1 MTSARTEWT
10 GVGAA
15 LLLHVAL
22 IAALSMSLARMDR
35 APEPPSMQVDIVDEV
50 ALESVAPQ
58 AVAEPGGSPPPPDAA
73 IPEDVPEPDQVAP
86 VTPPPPTPRAVP
98 QPAIKP
104 TPPRPPQKAA
114 AKPKPPAPKTVPK
127 AAIRASQRP
136 APRAGLGDD
145 FLEKLG
151 DDLSPRAGPSKPAA
165 ATVSANQMASIV
177 SVIRRRIQPCANRQ
191 INPGPGANQIKVR
204 LRIQLLP
211 NGQLRRSPQVLS
223 TSGVDAGNEQYEE
236 RVKDLAIATFVG
248 CSPLRGLPPELY
260 EKGWSNFIMSYNL
273 P

>member
-1 MTSARTEWT
+1 MTSARAEWT

-35 APEPPSMQVDIVDEV
+35 VPEPPSMQVDIVDEV

-58 AVAEPGGSPPPPDAA
+58 AVAEPGGSPPPTPV
-73 IPEDVPEPDQVAP
+73 EDVPEPDQVQP

-98 QPAIKP
+98 TPTVKPAPP
-104 TPPRPPQKAA
+104 TPPKRAQAQP
-114 AKPKPPAPKTVPK
+114 AKPTRTPPK
-127 AAIRASQRP
+127 ATPQPNR
-136 APRAGLGDD
+136 RAGLGDD
-145 FLEKLG
+145 FLDKLG
-151 DDLSPRAGPSKPAA
+151 DDLGPRSGPSKPAA
-165 ATVSANQMASIV
+165 AAVSANQMASIV

-223 TSGVDAGNEQYEE
+223 TSGVDADNEQYEE